1 MTRRI
6 FFSHFTRS
14 RSALVLFYVW
24 AVTYLW
30 IYPLKYFI
38 TFREFTSTFSFT
50 TFHNVR
56 CLFKCII
63 LLSRIGNNER
73 TRFDA
78 HVKIMLDRKVRV
90 YIKFVW
96 CSCVNISA
104 FTSLHILPV
113 KTPLRR
119 VHPNSGN
126 TRCRCVCGTL
136 YLKRVK
142 SLPSLQTYSGNI
154 FYIMLVV
161 YIQTWFRTRCLSWRT
176 SCKFVH
182 RFNGRVTFLMWHSF
196 RFIQPA
202 LLFAQHLC
210 NL

>member
-1 MTRRI
+1 M
-6 FFSHFTRS
+6 
-14 RSALVLFYVW
+14 LFYVW

-63 LLSRIGNNER
+63 LLSLIGNNER

-78 HVKIMLDRKVRV
+78 YVKIMLDRKVRV

-119 VHPNSGN
+119 VHPNSRN
-126 TRCRCVCGTL
+126 TRCRCV
-136 YLKRVK
+136 RH
-142 SLPSLQTYSGNI
+142 SLPQESKI
-154 FYIMLVV
+154 
-161 YIQTWFRTRCLSWRT
+161 T
-176 SCKFVH
+176 SFTPDIYWKHVLH
-182 RFNGRVTFLMWHSF
+182 YAGGLHSDMVSNTVSQLKDVMQ
-196 RFIQPA
+196 ICAPS
-202 LLFAQHLC
+202 
-210 NL
+210 